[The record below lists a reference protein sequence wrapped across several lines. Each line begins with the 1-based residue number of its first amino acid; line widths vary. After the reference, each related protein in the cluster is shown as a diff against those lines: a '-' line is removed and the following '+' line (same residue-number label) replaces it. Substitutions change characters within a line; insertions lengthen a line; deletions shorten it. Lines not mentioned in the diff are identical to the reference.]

1 MNKNP
6 EIGEETAKMN
16 RAEFLFAV
24 GSATAGI
31 AGWVLFPGSSS
42 AHSEIETT
50 DVASNPRLAPDVS
63 FRRTEDGGELVQLD
77 ERRAPVVV
85 GHLNE
90 YGSKVVEGMTGQ
102 HTAQDLARLIHE
114 GVDPAILEKTEASV
128 ALFLVTLAQAG
139 LLAEPFF
146 VNLHAAEIV
155 G

>member
-1 MNKNP
+1 M
-6 EIGEETAKMN
+6 
-16 RAEFLFAV
+16 
-24 GSATAGI
+24 
-31 AGWVLFPGSSS
+31 
-42 AHSEIETT
+42 
-50 DVASNPRLAPDVS
+50 
-63 FRRTEDGGELVQLD
+63 
-77 ERRAPVVV
+77 VV

-90 YGSKVVEGMTGQ
+90 YGSKVVEGMNGQ

-114 GVDPAILEKTEASV
+114 GLDPAILEKTEASV